1 MEELRKSG
9 LKVTPQRIEIV
20 NSLIKLGDQHPSLNQ
35 LYNDVRKKVPTVSFS
50 TLYNTVRR
58 LEELGALRLF
68 DLLGETRIEVN
79 LDPHINLID
88 VGNGDIKDIFNP
100 ELIETISQKLG
111 IEITG
116 EKHVLI
122 NVLMYNLRKQ

>member
-88 VGNGDIKDIFNP
+88 VRNGDIKDIFNP